1 MIQKNNSQIITL
13 SKYHTLVNKLKI
25 MFKQIISDQKNRLLV
40 LESHSSNDLIN
51 SKSGKEN
58 QTRKDSFSFPSISIE
73 VDTT

>member
-40 LESHSSNDLIN
+40 LESHNSNDLIN
-51 SKSGKEN
+51 SKSGKV
-58 QTRKDSFSFPSISIE
+58 ISRE
-73 VDTT
+73 ESSLSQNASREGDTT